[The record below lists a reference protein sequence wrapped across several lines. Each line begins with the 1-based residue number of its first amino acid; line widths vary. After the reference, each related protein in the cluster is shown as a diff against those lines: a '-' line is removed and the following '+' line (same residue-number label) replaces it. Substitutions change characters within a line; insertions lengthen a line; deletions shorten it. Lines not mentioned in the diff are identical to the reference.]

1 MGNQGIHKHARCWQ
15 SDSCTVNEEIMKKNT
30 NFSCDSK
37 NMQSG
42 ANESAE
48 KQN

>member
-1 MGNQGIHKHARCWQ
+1 MGNQGMHKRARCRQ
-15 SDSCTVNEEIMKKNT
+15 SDSCSVNEEIMKKNT
-30 NFSCDSK
+30 NFSRDSK